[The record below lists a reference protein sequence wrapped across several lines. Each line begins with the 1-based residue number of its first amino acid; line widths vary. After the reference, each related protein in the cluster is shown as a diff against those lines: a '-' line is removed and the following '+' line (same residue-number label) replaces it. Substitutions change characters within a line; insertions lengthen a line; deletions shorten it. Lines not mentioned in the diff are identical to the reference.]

1 MIMTGDHTC
10 ARCGKDAIGIES
22 FGCCSAYVCSD
33 HASALLL
40 DLPPGKT
47 LSSGECYLER
57 FDTNGNAKSER
68 KGA

>member
-1 MIMTGDHTC
+1 MTGVQRC
-10 ARCGKDAIGIES
+10 ARCGKDAIGLES
-22 FGCCSAYVCSD
+22 FGCCSAYVCSE

-57 FDTNGNAKSER
+57 FDTAGKPASGQ